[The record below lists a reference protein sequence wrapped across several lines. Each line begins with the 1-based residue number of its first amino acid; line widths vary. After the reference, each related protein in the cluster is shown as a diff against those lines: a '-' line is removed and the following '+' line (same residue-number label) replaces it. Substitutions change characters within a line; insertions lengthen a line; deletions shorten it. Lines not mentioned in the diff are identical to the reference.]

1 MARTI
6 RRTRGD
12 QHQLTTFVAI
22 ETASGGLIFEYRR
35 LTPRDPE
42 YRKAYWDYHKDG
54 PSGVYGVPRWYRHML
69 DRSKATKEKQALTRA
84 LKTPDLELVDLP
96 RKKDAG
102 YTWW

>member
-12 QHQLTTFVAI
+12 KQRLTTFVET
-22 ETASGGLIFEYRR
+22 ETAHGGLILEYRR

-54 PSGVYGVPRWYRHML
+54 PSGIYGVPRWYRQML
-69 DRSKATKEKQALTRA
+69 DRSKSSMEKQALTRA
-84 LKTPDLELVDLP
+84 LKTPDLELVGIT

-102 YTWW
+102 YSWW